1 MKISFTLNHLPVE
14 MEVEPNQSLLNVLRT
29 KGYHGAKKGCDT
41 ADCGSCTVLVNGKAV
56 LSCLLLAPSVQGC
69 TVTTIEGL
77 SPKPDESQQERL
89 YSPEQKAFADENAF
103 QCGYCAPG
111 LIMSTHELLSRYEE
125 LNAEEIR
132 FHLSGNLCR
141 CTGYEQ
147 QIQAVQN
154 LFQKKKRGELG

>member
-1 MKISFTLNHLPVE
+1 
-14 MEVEPNQSLLNVLRT
+14 
-29 KGYHGAKKGCDT
+29 
-41 ADCGSCTVLVNGKAV
+41 VLVNGKAV